1 MLDSNALTLITQ
13 LPSQVPFTVKQRCE
27 IKPGIENVAS
37 TKADVSVVASSLHSP
52 SPAQAQTASFET
64 LMVESSQRA
73 GLATFSEQRSVPA
86 HMQASQH
93 VANFYLDNHALAR
106 MKHDNSGAGLLA
118 ASQQFEALFLQQ
130 MLTRMR
136 SASEA
141 MSDENNPLSM
151 KSDGM
156 FQGMLDAQ
164 LAQRISR
171 QSSFGLAEMI
181 FKQLSSQVP
190 NRPLDKESK

>member
-1 MLDSNALTLITQ
+1 MLDSNALFLITQ
-13 LPSQVPFTVKQRCE
+13 LPSQVPFTVKQQCE
-27 IKPGIENVAS
+27 IKPGVENVAS
-37 TKADVSVVASSLHSP
+37 TKADVSVVASSLNSP

>member
-1 MLDSNALTLITQ
+1 MLDSNALVLITQ
-13 LPSQVPFTVKQRCE
+13 LPSQVPFTVKQQCE
-27 IKPGIENVAS
+27 IKPGVENVAS

-52 SPAQAQTASFET
+52 STAQAQTASFET

-86 HMQASQH
+86 HTQASQH
-93 VANFYLDNHALAR
+93 VANFYLDNHALAQ
-106 MKHDNSGAGLLA
+106 MKHDNSGSGLLA

-141 MSDENNPLSM
+141 MSNENNPLSM